1 MGKYLL
7 STLAHEVKG
16 SFIGSDVSI
25 SQVASLKNAQS
36 DQISF
41 FRGNKYVPLLA
52 ESLAGAVIL
61 SHEFADITDKP
72 RLIVDDPYA
81 AFAKIARLLN
91 PPMSAKAGIH
101 PQTVIARSAQVDQ
114 SAEIGAWVSIGERVV
129 IGQRVIIHPSC
140 TIADDVEIG
149 DDSVLYPH
157 VTVYPRC
164 VIGKRVV
171 LQAGAVIGSEGFG
184 NVKEEGRWFNIP
196 QIGRVT
202 LEDDV
207 QIGANTTIDRGA
219 IDDTII
225 REGARLDNQ
234 IQIAHNV
241 EVGPHTA
248 IAGCVGIAGSTKIGA
263 HCMIGGAVSISG
275 HLTIADHVTLLGATN
290 VIGSISKAGVYGGPY
305 PIQPQK
311 EWIQTAAQLRRLKNL
326 YDRVKRLEQDCRAA
340 NS

>member
-16 SFIGSDVSI
+16 TVIGSDVSI
-25 SQVASLKNAQS
+25 SQVASLKNAQP
-36 DQISF
+36 DQITF
-41 FRGNKYVPLLA
+41 LMNDKYELLLA

-61 SHEFADITDKP
+61 SHQFANMTDKP
-72 RLIVDDPYA
+72 RLVVDNPYS

-91 PPMSAKAGIH
+91 PPKAPKAGIH
-101 PQTVIARSAQVDQ
+101 PQAVIARSAQIDQ
-114 SAEIGAWVSIGERVV
+114 SAEIGAWVSIGERVI
-129 IGQRVIIHPSC
+129 IGPRVIIHPGC
-140 TIADDVEIG
+140 AIGDEVEIKE
-149 DDSVLYPH
+149 DSILYPH

-164 VIGKRVV
+164 LIGKRVV

-184 NVKEEGRWFNIP
+184 NLKEEGRWVSIP
-196 QIGRVT
+196 QIGRVI

-207 QIGANTTIDRGA
+207 QVGANTTIDCGTL
-219 IDDTII
+219 DDTII
-225 REGARLDNQ
+225 REGTRLDNQ

-263 HCMIGGAVSISG
+263 HCIIGGAVSISG
-275 HLTIADHVTLLGATN
+275 HLTITDHVTLLAATT

-311 EWIQTAAQLRRLKNL
+311 EWVQTAAQLRRLKNL
-326 YDRVKRLEQDCRAA
+326 YDRLRQLEQDRRTEK
-340 NS
+340 S